1 MRTAVHAEWT
11 KLRTSPGTAWL
22 ILTIVALTV
31 AVSAAATATITCGA
45 TGCPEDPAKISLTGV
60 QLGQAVVVIFAVL
73 AISGEHATGM
83 LRVSL
88 SAVPNRLLLLGAK
101 AFVVSGA
108 IGVAGLLAVAGSFLA
123 GRLLL
128 PGSGFTST
136 HGFARL
142 SLSDDAVLR
151 ATAGSVLYLTLLAL
165 LALGLSTVVRETA
178 ASIGLLLG
186 LLYLVPLIS
195 QAVSDPAWK
204 RHLQQITP
212 TAGLSI
218 QATTKLSS
226 LPLTPWQGLGVL
238 AAWALGSLL
247 LAAVVLHRRGA

>member
-1 MRTAVHAEWT
+1 MTAALHAEWT

-22 ILTIVALTV
+22 LLTVVALTV
-31 AVSAAATATITCGA
+31 GVGAAAAATITCTA

-60 QLGQAVVVIFAVL
+60 QLGQAVVVILAVL

-88 SAVPNRLLLLGAK
+88 SAVPNRLRLLTAK
-101 AFVVSGA
+101 AIVVTGVIGA
-108 IGVAGLLAVAGSFLA
+108 AGLLAVAGSFAA

-128 PGSGFTST
+128 PGSGFTEA

-142 SLSDDAVLR
+142 ALSDGAVLR
-151 ATAGSVLYLTLLAL
+151 ATAGSVLYLVLIAL
-165 LALGLSTVVRETA
+165 VALGLSTVVRETA
-178 ASIGLLLG
+178 ASIGLMLG
-186 LLYLVPLIS
+186 LLYLVPLVS
-195 QAVSDPAWK
+195 QAITDPDWK

-212 TAGLSI
+212 TAGLTV
-218 QATTKLSS
+218 QATTRLSS

-238 AAWALGSLL
+238 ACWALGSLL
-247 LAAVVLHRRGA
+247 LAAFVLHRRDA